1 MIFFGKNSE
10 FFKVINGNK
19 KNKNKNATQDF
30 HDFSVGRERANKQ
43 FFFWPYCQLAP
54 PPTSIV
60 TTLGTLLLL
69 L

>member
-30 HDFSVGRERANKQ
+30 RDFSVGRERANKQ
-43 FFFWPYCQLAP
+43 FFLPY
-54 PPTSIV
+54 SEYGVI
-60 TTLGTLLLL
+60 
-69 L
+69 

>member
-30 HDFSVGRERANKQ
+30 RDFSVGRERANKQ
-43 FFFWPYCQLAP
+43 FFFLPNYATRQNK
-54 PPTSIV
+54 TSNM
-60 TTLGTLLLL
+60 
-69 L
+69 